1 MPGMAIQCCNS
12 DMCNKFLTPMY
23 IPHSTTTELPKINSN
38 SVPLMA
44 FILSMVICLLVS
56 FIVIGWV
63 YLRYRKKEKNRLYAL
78 ASSDSYLSGNS
89 NLLQTLI
96 GHSSGS
102 GSGIPLLVRI
112 IFIQIKN
119 RLLFK
124 KFSSYILGSKNN
136 CQTNTN

>member
-1 MPGMAIQCCNS
+1 MSGLAIQCCNS
-12 DMCNKFLTPMY
+12 DLCNKDLKPMY
-23 IPHSTTTELPKINSN
+23 TPHTTTTELPKIHSN

-44 FILSMVICLLVS
+44 FILSMTICLFVS
-56 FIVIGWV
+56 FIIIGWV
-63 YLRYRKKEKNRLYAL
+63 YLRYRRKEKNRLYAL

-112 IFIQIKN
+112 LTNKHKTHYLIIVCIIF
-119 RLLFK
+119 
-124 KFSSYILGSKNN
+124 
-136 CQTNTN
+136 

>member
-23 IPHSTTTELPKINSN
+23 TPHSTTTELPKIHSN

-44 FILSMVICLLVS
+44 FILSMIFCLVVS
-56 FIVIGWV
+56 FIIIGWA

-112 IFIQIKN
+112 IFIEIKTGHCLN
-119 RLLFK
+119 IFC
-124 KFSSYILGSKNN
+124 ILGSKNN